1 MKDQQTIVLTLSL
14 FPLAIAAWQD
24 VRTRQVSNW
33 ITIPLFFAA
42 WPLAWALQGWE
53 GVIVV
58 GIMFF
63 TTYLAMPYGFG
74 AADGKLTVFLTAVGG
89 IPAVLLALGT
99 IALLFVIA
107 RRRPEFASQ
116 LPFVDVRESGVHVAG
131 SVGFFAAIVLLLLL
145 VLL

>member
-74 AADGKLTVFLTAVGG
+74 AADGKLTVFLAAVGG
-89 IPAVLLALGT
+89 IPAVLLALGLNGLVFLLARLFPNHVDRLPLLRVKEGELH
-99 IALLFVIA
+99 IAGAL
-107 RRRPEFASQ
+107 
-116 LPFVDVRESGVHVAG
+116 
-131 SVGFFAAIVLLLLL
+131 GFFLAGVVVRIVR
-145 VLL
+145 